1 MSNPVV
7 NKSLTQKER
16 LCRVLSQGRFLTLY
30 EIQQQCFE
38 RFGVH
43 DSECALSARWRELP
57 SSVKQKRRR
66 NKCHAWEY
74 RLVA

>member
-1 MSNPVV
+1 MN
-7 NKSLTQKER
+7 NKPLTQKER
-16 LCRVLSQGRFLTLY
+16 LCRVLSQGRFLTLF
-30 EIQQQCFE
+30 EIQQECFE

-57 SSVKQKRRR
+57 DSSKQKRRR
-66 NKCHAWEY
+66 EKCRAWEY

>member
-1 MSNPVV
+1 MSNLI
-7 NKSLTQKER
+7 NKPLTQKER
-16 LCRVLSQGRFLTLY
+16 LCVVLSGDRYLTLY

-57 SSVKQKRRR
+57 VAVKQKRRR
-66 NKCHAWEY
+66 DKCSAWEY

>member
-1 MSNPVV
+1 MNKPVL
-7 NKSLTQKER
+7 NKPLTQKER

-43 DSECALSARWRELP
+43 DSETALSARWRELP

-66 NKCHAWEY
+66 EKCAAWEY
-74 RLVA
+74 RMVA

>member
-1 MSNPVV
+1 MNKPVLS
-7 NKSLTQKER
+7 KPATQKER

-30 EIQQQCFE
+30 EIQQECFE

-57 SSVKQKRRR
+57 VSVKQKRRR
-66 NKCHAWEY
+66 DKCQAWEY